1 MRTSNTSKKPV
12 SQDWH
17 PADIVAAVW
26 KRGSSLR
33 RLDRL
38 NHYADGA
45 LRNALAR
52 PWPKAEAI
60 IATFIGVHP
69 REIWPSRYDS
79 EGLPLSGR
87 NQRGIGRRGKLA
99 VKHNTAIDSRNVKRQ
114 TANEQRGAPDPH
126 LVEGR

>member
-1 MRTSNTSKKPV
+1 MFTRMRNVNSPKKPV

-17 PADIVAAVW
+17 PADVVAAIW

-33 RLDRL
+33 RLDRV
-38 NHYADGA
+38 NHYSDGA

-60 IATFIGVHP
+60 IAAFIGVQA

-79 EGLPLSGR
+79 EGHPLSGR
-87 NQRGIGRRGKLA
+87 GQRGIGRIGKLA
-99 VKHNTAIDSRNVKRQ
+99 VKHNTAINSRNVKTDARD
-114 TANEQRGAPDPH
+114 EQAA
-126 LVEGR
+126 